1 METWPGVAA
10 ESLCVEGGGLLV
22 RRREQSSS
30 QEGNGG
36 RDAAEEDEVSGE
48 AALEAA
54 PPYAVYPLAISSQHD
69 LREAWRMNTLT
80 KMIGTQCYAP

>member
-10 ESLCVEGGGLLV
+10 ESLCGEDGGLLV
-22 RRREQSSS
+22 RRREQSRS
-30 QEGNGG
+30 QEGKGG
-36 RDAAEEDEVSGE
+36 REAAEEDEVSGE

-69 LREAWRMNTLT
+69 LRESYMASEYTDYE
-80 KMIGTQCYAP
+80 MI